1 MYTSLMHSYRL
12 YVPVQ
17 LAVSTPAAL
26 PISFLSVVVC
36 VFTSVPLAYA
46 GYAEALTL
54 DIKWACR
61 GGNVET

>member
-1 MYTSLMHSYRL
+1 MHSYRL

-54 DIKWACR
+54 DIK
-61 GGNVET
+61 